1 MLITTIC
8 RIPQVILLSLLH
20 FCPFISLYCQHPSQA
35 RLDSLLA
42 LNSNTFSNFST
53 SCINNHLFTD
63 TIISQFSHFNIHWWR
78 LVLKNWSLSS
88 SQGVILS
95 TITHGSPAFPLSVRN
110 HSFDE
115 DLEGCMWPVS
125 ALSFRSPLLFLS
137 LLCIT
142 ELVRMLTL
150 SLPYSGAFV
159 FVLWSAQVFSSRN
172 PGLSFFHSFSPQSNV
187 AFLWKSS
194 VVIMFRMS
202 WPYHFS
208 RLFSFSHTLP
218 SIAPALTSLPL
229 YPSLYM

>member
-142 ELVRMLTL
+142 ELVRMLTHSHCPTLEPLCLFFDLLRFFLPETQVYHSSIPSPL
-150 SLPYSGAFV
+150 SQML
-159 FVLWSAQVFSSRN
+159 
-172 PGLSFFHSFSPQSNV
+172 LSYGSLQWLSCLECRDHITSQGCSL
-187 AFLWKSS
+187 FLT
-194 VVIMFRMS
+194 
-202 WPYHFS
+202 HC
-208 RLFSFSHTLP
+208 
-218 SIAPALTSLPL
+218 PA
-229 YPSLYM
+229 